1 MSFGCGATAEE
12 GENEVEDKLR
22 DGERV
27 GAVGALQDNV
37 GEGRHTLH
45 HGGEVDARVEN
56 TLIHSALEE
65 SENATDRVLATLG
78 EIGRYGG
85 IVVEFAIVVGVG
97 QLEGGESIGDELKD
111 AVKRVVGSR
120 FELLSVSLFALRV
133 ELHEGQAAGLFV
145 VEELIECSFRHI
157 ESLANG
163 FHGAFDDAFLSKG
176 FFGSFYNELSKLEL
190 LGGEVFRPRAGDGG
204 YCGIAFMCGGL
215 DFRREGLE
223 VRD

>member
-1 MSFGCGATAEE
+1 M
-12 GENEVEDKLR
+12 
-22 DGERV
+22 
-27 GAVGALQDNV
+27 GALQDNV

-45 HGGEVDARVEN
+45 HGGEIDALVEN

-97 QLEGGESIGDELKD
+97 QLKGGESIGDELKD
-111 AVKRVVGSR
+111 AVERIVGVR

-133 ELHEGQAAGLFV
+133 ELHSGQDERLFV
-145 VEELIECSFRHI
+145 VEELIERSFRHI

-163 FHGAFDDAFLSKG
+163 FHGAFDDAFLSES
-176 FFGSFYNELSKLEL
+176 FFGSFYNELAKL
-190 LGGEVFRPRAGDGG
+190 
-204 YCGIAFMCGGL
+204 
-215 DFRREGLE
+215 
-223 VRD
+223 

>member
-12 GENEVEDKLR
+12 REDEVEDKLR
-22 DGERV
+22 NSERV

-37 GEGRHTLH
+37 GEGRQTLH
-45 HGGEVDARVEN
+45 HGGEVDALVEN

-97 QLEGGESIGDELKD
+97 QLEGSESIGEELKD
-111 AVKRVVGSR
+111 AVERVVGVG
-120 FELLSVSLFALRV
+120 FELLGEGTFALRG
-133 ELHEGQAAGLFV
+133 ELHAGQDEGLFV

-163 FHGAFDDAFLSKG
+163 FHGAFDDAFLSEG
-176 FFGSFYNELSKLEL
+176 FFGSFDNELAKLEL
-190 LGGEVFRPRAGDGG
+190 LGGEVFWPRAGDAGQR
-204 YCGIAFMCGGL
+204 GIALTSGGHC
-215 DFRREGLE
+215 F
-223 VRD
+223 